1 MYKNPLIY
9 TSKKMQQVLLGLL
22 LMLFFG
28 HCHSNR
34 VANLFQKIPNSG
46 WDYDKPLNFEVNI
59 TDTTVSY
66 ATKINLRYNSAYLFP
81 YLGLVAV
88 ITAPDGQ
95 VEKREVTFYL
105 QDEKGK
111 FKGDVAGDIWDY
123 CCFTLIEPQRF
134 QQGKYRFSIYQIT
147 AMPNIKDVMGLGLE
161 LEKTPQ

>member
-1 MYKNPLIY
+1 MRKTYLICS
-9 TSKKMQQVLLGLL
+9 SKKMQQVFWGLL
-22 LMLFFG
+22 IMLFFN
-28 HCHSNR
+28 HCHSHR
-34 VANLFQKIPNSG
+34 VANLFQKIPNSS
-46 WDYDKPLNFEVNI
+46 WDYDKPLKFDINI

-66 ATKINLRYNSAYLFP
+66 TTNINLRYNSAYLYP
-81 YLGLVAV
+81 YLGLVVA

-134 QQGKYRFSIYQIT
+134 QQGKYHFSVYQIT
-147 AMPNIKDVMGLGLE
+147 AMPSIKDVMGLGLE
-161 LEKTPQ
+161 LEKTP